1 MSKLEKFLTKDEIS
15 SLKNMQKSIYE
26 NQIIVTCV
34 GLYNHGKSTLLNVL
48 IKDFE
53 YTTFKTADARETII
67 NKAVLYNNIKYV
79 DTPGLNAQEDDDE
92 KVMKV
97 VENSD
102 ITLFVHNVNT
112 GEFNKAEIIFLQ
124 QIQKHWKNPKEFIDR
139 TIFILSQIDES
150 NDKDIIEEAS
160 QRMKEQIKN
169 IFNGNALVIPVSSN
183 LYKEGIIENEEE
195 FISESNIQELEKK
208 IKFLSK
214 KSKEEIIKTKRERFE
229 TKYWELYQK
238 LNTKLKKNQQEIKEL
253 EEEKNKRDIEFES
266 DIFQIEI
273 TLKSM
278 YARLS

>member
-112 GEFNKAEIIFLQ
+112 GEFNKAEINFLQ
-124 QIQKHWKNPKEFIDR
+124 QIQKHWKNPKEFIER
-139 TIFILSQIDES
+139 TIFVLSRIDES
-150 NDKDIIEEAS
+150 NDKEIYEAIIDLSSEN
-160 QRMKEQIKN
+160 KPID
-169 IFNGNALVIPVSSN
+169 LVTVHDV
-183 LYKEGIIENEEE
+183 L
-195 FISESNIQELEKK
+195 
-208 IKFLSK
+208 
-214 KSKEEIIKTKRERFE
+214 KSKEKLDFVD
-229 TKYWELYQK
+229 KYSLLLSKY
-238 LNTKLKKNQQEIKEL
+238 LIPLDRILKESWKEG
-253 EEEKNKRDIEFES
+253 
-266 DIFQIEI
+266 
-273 TLKSM
+273 
-278 YARLS
+278 

>member
-112 GEFNKAEIIFLQ
+112 GEFNKAEINFLQ
-124 QIQKHWKNPKEFIDR
+124 QIQKHWKNPKEFIER
-139 TIFILSQIDES
+139 TIFVLSRIDES
-150 NDKDIIEEAS
+150 NDKEIYEAS
-160 QRMKEQIKN
+160 QRMKEQIKD
-169 IFNGNALVIPVSSN
+169 IFDADSLIIPVSSTD
-183 LYKEGIIENEEE
+183 YADGIIDNEEE
-195 FISESNIQELEKK
+195 LISESNIEKLEEK
-208 IKFLSK
+208 IKFLSE
-214 KSKEEIIKTKRERFE
+214 KSKEVIIETKRRRFE
-229 TKYWELYQK
+229 KNYNKLINK
-238 LNTKLKKNQQEIKEL
+238 LNKKLQSNQENIKKIKKEQAKKNKEL
-253 EEEKNKRDIEFES
+253 KQDIS
-266 DIFQIEI
+266 KIEN